1 MNIDEIALRV
11 AEQIEQRGRTYSPD
25 HYIDVVKL
33 VLAELSKEEA
43 PVIASEQNPPM
54 EAIGRLLTEVMD
66 IAASN
71 GAYSRSMPDDYV
83 EIAAWLCGIKPN
95 PADIKQ
101 QLAEAFVM
109 KFKRHVGGDGEFWL
123 HELEDFC
130 EDGKW
135 REYL

>member
-33 VLAELSKEEA
+33 VLAELSKDAE
-43 PVIASEQNPPM
+43 PVAVIRNSHQIDFIGCKDFFVRIELFISLYNP
-54 EAIGRLLTEVMD
+54 V
-66 IAASN
+66 
-71 GAYSRSMPDDYV
+71 
-83 EIAAWLCGIKPN
+83 
-95 PADIKQ
+95 DIKQ

-123 HELEDFC
+123 HELENFC
-130 EDGKW
+130 KDGKW